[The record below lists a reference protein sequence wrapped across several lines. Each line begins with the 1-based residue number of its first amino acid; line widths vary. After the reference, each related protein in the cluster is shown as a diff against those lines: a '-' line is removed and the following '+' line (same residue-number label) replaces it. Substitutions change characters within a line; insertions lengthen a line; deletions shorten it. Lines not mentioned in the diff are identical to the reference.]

1 MKINSGNIY
10 DVNKG
15 SPYQFKKTYLMKPT
29 KKIIRHLDPAMNAA
43 TLADE
48 NYKVESNK
56 KLEEIDLKDDF

>member
-29 KKIIRHLDPAMNAA
+29 KKIIRHLDPSMSAA
-43 TLADE
+43 LADK
-48 NYKVESNK
+48 NYKMESNK